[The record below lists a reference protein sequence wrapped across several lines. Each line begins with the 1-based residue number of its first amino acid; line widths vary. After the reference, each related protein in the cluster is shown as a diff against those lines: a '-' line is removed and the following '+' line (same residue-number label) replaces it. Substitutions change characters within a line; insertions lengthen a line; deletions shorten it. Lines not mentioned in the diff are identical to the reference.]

1 MSSLPLP
8 ESKTLPK
15 AGQRR
20 VPAVSDLPKG
30 LTPITP
36 VLLET
41 LMKDKRYWHPAKRDP
56 VFQRQV
62 ERGFQ
67 ALYPDLG
74 RDATGR
80 QRRGEPR
87 DDMAFDGAGNVVPFR
102 NASADNASGG
112 GGEVQVRA
120 YTQSRD
126 GETVQVAQHTRSA
139 PGNGPGNG
147 PGEGSGAGSV
157 AAGSGDSAA
166 TRKSDPHADL
176 PEPYRKLMAAAGID
190 IDANADKAEKMSLR
204 EFLEASPTNAEW
216 DFKNNGDVKKAAE
229 ANGVSADDLQRFGNF
244 HFGYMANAFGF
255 GLARTLSGAG
265 LYQAF
270 EQGGGS
276 KSAAMAGVGLSPS
289 NTRSAKAYTDA
300 GVSWGDNPG
309 DSKDIMAGWLH
320 YENTR
325 RKTAQ

>member
-1 MSSLPLP
+1 
-8 ESKTLPK
+8 
-15 AGQRR
+15 
-20 VPAVSDLPKG
+20 
-30 LTPITP
+30 
-36 VLLET
+36 
-41 LMKDKRYWHPAKRDP
+41 MKDKRYWHPTKRDP
-56 VFQRQV
+56 AFQRQI

-87 DDMAFDGAGNVVPFR
+87 NDLAFDGKGNVVPFQ
-102 NASADNASGG
+102 NVSADSASLNSASGD
-112 GGEVQVRA
+112 GEVRVRA

-139 PGNGPGNG
+139 PGNGPGD
-147 PGEGSGAGSV
+147 GA
-157 AAGSGDSAA
+157 DSTG
-166 TRKSDPHADL
+166 TRKSDPHANL

-204 EFLEASPTNAEW
+204 EFLEAIPTRGPW
-216 DFKNNGDVKKAAE
+216 DYKNVQKVKDAAE
-229 ANGVSADDLQRFGNF
+229 ANGVSRDDLQRFGNF

-255 GLARTLSGAG
+255 GLGRTLSGAG

-270 EQGGGS
+270 DQGGGS
-276 KSAAMAGVGLSPS
+276 KSEAIAGAGYGLSK
-289 NTRSAKAYTDA
+289 TQSAQFFTDN
-300 GVSWGDNPG
+300 GFTWGDNPG
-309 DSKDIMAGWLH
+309 DSKDIMEGWLH

-325 RKTAQ
+325 RKATQ